1 MFKIGLKYKTDKI
14 THHGYHRFYDYFLI
28 PYKHKHFNFFEIGIN
43 TGRSLRTWNDFF
55 TNAKIYGM
63 DIDHEYD
70 HERGKIF
77 KGDQSKKTH
86 LAKIVKAIKTSEFI
100 IDDGSHV
107 PEHQLLTFNY
117 FFKNLLEFGGVY
129 IIEDIE
135 TSYWRNSELYGYKID
150 SGYDKPNSIVK
161 IFRDVVD
168 IVNREFLT
176 DDDKKIINK
185 LSQIEID
192 NLKYISFIMFGQNC
206 IIIKKMSM
214 DEYKRY
220 GERKYRFIASLGPEE
235 SKF

>member
-43 TGRSLRTWNDFF
+43 TGRSLRTWNEFF

-70 HERGKIF
+70 HDRGKIF

-107 PEHQLLTFNY
+107 SRHITSSFKLLWGHVKIGGYYFIEDLHAGHANRPETIRIIKEWLSDKPHSMILTVNDKLL
-117 FFKNLLEFGGVY
+117 
-129 IIEDIE
+129 IIE
-135 TSYWRNSELYGYKID
+135 
-150 SGYDKPNSIVK
+150 
-161 IFRDVVD
+161 
-168 IVNREFLT
+168 
-176 DDDKKIINK
+176 KK
-185 LSQIEID
+185 
-192 NLKYISFIMFGQNC
+192 
-206 IIIKKMSM
+206 
-214 DEYKRY
+214 
-220 GERKYRFIASLGPEE
+220 
-235 SKF
+235 